1 MLRGRGGGR
10 GFEIGIG
17 GDEVSFFWFWM
28 EWNEKMNG

>member
-17 GDEVSFFWFWM
+17 GDEISFFVLDGM
-28 EWNEKMNG
+28 K